1 MELRYYISTLAA
13 IVLTACAT
21 DGIAPTVEPDAAG
34 QPVLFSTGSE
44 SRSRAVPYLG
54 QDARFVCRMYYI
66 SSQTEDVFSATP
78 VESWL
83 KVNNAVGNSVY
94 RSGTFGADEG
104 NSELFDQY
112 GFEKASRIFYWQ
124 NRKNHAFFAY
134 TDLNRAFSADYVA
147 GATRRD
153 LCFEDPVE
161 PYVLTE
167 TVGEESRQYNGR
179 VHDMRTNARG
189 LTSIGQQPDPAQA
202 LTVMY
207 PSGSTQEAN
216 RVPLVFRHCLSQVVV
231 NVKVGAT
238 SGITEALTADNIT
251 QIEML
256 GVSEEAY
263 TYYELDLTNA
273 TYHAPTYKPIDL
285 SQYGEAQLQDNPYGT
300 AIDMFA
306 RDAADCPPGYLKSFH
321 ANAFGNLKAL
331 RIHWIEPDAE
341 RIEHITTFVVQDP
354 AFVNLQSGTR
364 YIFNIE
370 LRRGTVAVIRPEI
383 LPWEIDETV
392 NTTSGFVQD
401 PRIVGNEAEL
411 LKAIADGVDDITLNA
426 DIEISQPVVVPAG
439 TNMRID
445 LNSRTITNA
454 GTGAA
459 INVKGNLT
467 IEGNGTVS
475 GGSGGDNVAVMVAQ
489 GAKCSIMSGT
499 FGVGPDAGGLGNTCI
514 YSTGGEVEIYGGYFS
529 TDAAYNGFYYVLN
542 QNNSN
547 PGKITVYGGE
557 FENYNPAVGD
567 DNLKGN
573 FVASS
578 CKSVLA
584 SDNGTTKVWKVVPKD
599 GTSATVSS
607 ASDFATAVSA
617 GVETITLSGDID
629 LSTPIDIPQSTTTT
643 IDLNGNTITNDT
655 GNGAAITVH
664 GNLTLEGNGKVQGGS
679 GGDNVAVMVASDAKC
694 TIKAGTYNVGP
705 DASGDGNSCIYT
717 VGGNLEIYGGTFS
730 TDAAYKGFYYV
741 LNQNNSNPGNITVF
755 GGKFYNFNPATGDD
769 NLKGNFVA
777 PGYESVLVSDD
788 GTTKIYQV
796 RKKTT

>member
-167 TVGEESRQYNGR
+167 TLGEESRQYKGR
-179 VHDMRTNARG
+179 VHDMRTTARG
-189 LTSIGQQPDPAQA
+189 LTSITQQPDPAQA

-207 PSGSTQEAN
+207 PGGATQEAN
-216 RVPLVFRHCLSQVVV
+216 RVPLVFSHSLSQVVV

-238 SGITEALTADNIT
+238 SGITEALTADDIT
-251 QIEML
+251 RIEML
-256 GVSEEAY
+256 GVAEEAY
-263 TYYELDLTNA
+263 TFYELDLTNA
-273 TYHAPTYKPIDL
+273 TYHAPAHKPIDL
-285 SQYGEAQLQDNPYGT
+285 SQYSEAQLENNPYGT
-300 AIDMFA
+300 TIDMFA
-306 RDAADCPPGYLKSFH
+306 REAAECPPGYLRSFH

-331 RIHWIEPDAE
+331 RIHWVEPDAE

-411 LKAIADGVDDITLNA
+411 LQAIAVGVDDITLNA

-445 LNSRTITNA
+445 LNSRTITNS

-499 FGVGPDAGGLGNTCI
+499 FCVGPDAGGL
-514 YSTGGEVEIYGGYFS
+514 
-529 TDAAYNGFYYVLN
+529 
-542 QNNSN
+542 
-547 PGKITVYGGE
+547 
-557 FENYNPAVGD
+557 
-567 DNLKGN
+567 
-573 FVASS
+573 
-578 CKSVLA
+578 
-584 SDNGTTKVWKVVPKD
+584 
-599 GTSATVSS
+599 
-607 ASDFATAVSA
+607 
-617 GVETITLSGDID
+617 
-629 LSTPIDIPQSTTTT
+629 
-643 IDLNGNTITNDT
+643 
-655 GNGAAITVH
+655 
-664 GNLTLEGNGKVQGGS
+664 
-679 GGDNVAVMVASDAKC
+679 
-694 TIKAGTYNVGP
+694 
-705 DASGDGNSCIYT
+705 GNSCIYT

-730 TDAAYKGFYYV
+730 TEKDWHGFYYV
-741 LNQNNSNPGNITVF
+741 LNQNNSNPGTITVW
-755 GGKFYNFNPATGDD
+755 GGTFYNFNPATGDD
-769 NLKGNFVA
+769 SLNGNFVA

-788 GTTKIYQV
+788 GVNKIYQV

>member
-1 MELRYYISTLAA
+1 MKLRYYISVLAA

-21 DGIAPTVEPDAAG
+21 DGITPTVVDNPAG
-34 QPVLFSTGSE
+34 LPVLFSAGSE

-54 QDARFVCRMYYI
+54 QNARFVCRMYYI
-66 SSQTEDVFSATP
+66 SSQTDEVFSSTP

-83 KVNNAVGNSVY
+83 KVNNTMGNSVY
-94 RSGTFGADEG
+94 REGTFGVDED
-104 NSELFDQY
+104 NNELFDNY
-112 GFEKASRIFYWQ
+112 GFEKTSRIFYWQ

-134 TDLNRAFSADYVA
+134 TDLNRAFSAGYVA
-147 GATRRD
+147 GSTRSD
-153 LCFEDPVE
+153 LCFEDPEE

-167 TVGEESRQYNGR
+167 TVAEESKKYKGR
-179 VHDMRTNARG
+179 VHDMRTAG
-189 LTSIGQQPDPAQA
+189 LDSIGQQPDPAQA

-207 PSGSTQEAN
+207 PGGSTQEAN
-216 RVPLVFRHCLSQVVV
+216 RVPLVFSHCLSQVVV

-285 SQYGEAQLQDNPYGT
+285 SQYSEAQLQDNPYGT

-331 RIHWIEPDAE
+331 RIHWIEPDEE

-354 AFVNLQSGTR
+354 AFVNLKSGTR

-401 PRIVGNEAEL
+401 PRIVGTQSEL
-411 LKAIADGVDDITLNA
+411 LQAIEDGVDDITLNA
-426 DIEISQPVVVPAG
+426 RIELDQALVVPAG

-445 LNSRTITNA
+445 LNGNTITSNA
-454 GTGAA
+454 NGAA

-467 IEGNGTVS
+467 IEGNGTVQ
-475 GGSGGDNVAVMVAQ
+475 GGTGGDNVAVMVSQ
-489 GAKCSIMSGT
+489 GAKCSIMNGT
-499 FGVGPDAGGLGNTCI
+499 FGVGADANGLGNSCI
-514 YSTGGEVEIYGGYFS
+514 YTTGGEVEIYGGY
-529 TDAAYNGFYYVLN
+529 
-542 QNNSN
+542 
-547 PGKITVYGGE
+547 
-557 FENYNPAVGD
+557 
-567 DNLKGN
+567 
-573 FVASS
+573 
-578 CKSVLA
+578 
-584 SDNGTTKVWKVVPKD
+584 
-599 GTSATVSS
+599 
-607 ASDFATAVSA
+607 
-617 GVETITLSGDID
+617 
-629 LSTPIDIPQSTTTT
+629 
-643 IDLNGNTITNDT
+643 
-655 GNGAAITVH
+655 
-664 GNLTLEGNGKVQGGS
+664 
-679 GGDNVAVMVASDAKC
+679 
-694 TIKAGTYNVGP
+694 
-705 DASGDGNSCIYT
+705 
-717 VGGNLEIYGGTFS
+717 FS

-741 LNQNNSNPGNITVF
+741 LNQNNSNPGKITVW
-755 GGKFYNFNPATGDD
+755 GGTFYNFNPATGDD

-788 GTTKIYQV
+788 GTTKKYQV